1 QYETLF
7 KFSSLTYFSLSIWDT
22 PFSLLSDEDEFG
34 PLTSLFT
41 RCPQLSSIIL
51 ELNHHEFPYSP
62 SALVATLGDQCV
74 FPSLRRFYAQGC
86 VDPDWSEFFVNPNS
100 HPLRQFLKRHPG
112 IEDLAFGYAPETA
125 YCYDIDPTEM
135 AQLFPSLKSFEG
147 PVFLFKPIVLSALS
161 EQIEKL
167 TIVDDRL
174 LDEVSLTK
182 MYDLIPRLPR
192 LRTFGIWSDAVDEGI
207 LVNILRTIVNAA
219 AGQLEEIEIHDID
232 SGSYGEVM
240 ELIAQVRGLRSVTLD
255 ESVLGMAAKNDA
267 EKLEWN
273 SFAANL
279 RRTCPRLRTIYRPI
293 RKFDNENREKVWELL
308 DDA

>member
-1 QYETLF
+1 
-7 KFSSLTYFSLSIWDT
+7 
-22 PFSLLSDEDEFG
+22 
-34 PLTSLFT
+34 
-41 RCPQLSSIIL
+41 
-51 ELNHHEFPYSP
+51 
-62 SALVATLGDQCV
+62 
-74 FPSLRRFYAQGC
+74 
-86 VDPDWSEFFVNPNS
+86 
-100 HPLRQFLKRHPG
+100 
-112 IEDLAFGYAPETA
+112 
-125 YCYDIDPTEM
+125 
-135 AQLFPSLKSFEG
+135 
-147 PVFLFKPIVLSALS
+147 
-161 EQIEKL
+161 
-167 TIVDDRL
+167 
-174 LDEVSLTK
+174 
-182 MYDLIPRLPR
+182 MYDLMPRLPR

-255 ESVLGMAAKNDA
+255 ESVLGMAAKKDA

-308 DDA
+308 DDV